1 MIGEIRMSGNYEK
14 NPKSFECDNSKILDD
29 ILKTQD
35 EELKAFFSWW
45 NEIKRKWI
53 WSC

>member
-29 ILKTQD
+29 ILKNQKKMNMIL
-35 EELKAFFSWW
+35 LK
-45 NEIKRKWI
+45 N
-53 WSC
+53 